1 MEIQNAK
8 CSSSKHSEINAVS
21 YCPECNKYL
30 CDKCLNYHA
39 ETEDHEVI
47 DLNQKNEIFIDKC
60 KVENHNDKL
69 EFYCKEHNTLCCVA
83 CTSKIKAEGYG
94 QHSDC
99 DICHIKYIKDE
110 KRNKLNENIEYIE
123 ELYNKVNESMNK
135 FKEILEQIKKNK
147 DDLKL
152 KVKEIPYWTE
162 SFHPLIILPSNK
174 INFS

>member
-60 KVENHNDKL
+60 KIENHNDKL
-69 EFYCKEHNTLCCVA
+69 EFYCKEHNTLCCTA
-83 CTSKIKAEGYG
+83 CITKIKAEGYG
-94 QHSDC
+94 QHHDC
-99 DICHIKYIKDE
+99 DIYHIKKIKDE
-110 KRNKLNENIEYIE
+110 KRNKLKENINNLE
-123 ELYNKVNESMNK
+123 ELNKQIDQSVNK
-135 FKEILEQIKKNK
+135 YKEIYEQVNNNI
-147 DDLKL
+147 DALK
-152 KVKEIPYWTE
+152 
-162 SFHPLIILPSNK
+162 SK
-174 INFS
+174 I